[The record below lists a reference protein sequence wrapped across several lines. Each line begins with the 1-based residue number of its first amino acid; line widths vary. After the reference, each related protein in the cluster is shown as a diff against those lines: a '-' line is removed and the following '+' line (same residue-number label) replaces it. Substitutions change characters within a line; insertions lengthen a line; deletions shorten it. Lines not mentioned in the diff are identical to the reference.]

1 MAEEG
6 MRLWQGMRKN
16 MKIVTTSI
24 CLLLL
29 PLLRRTEH
37 RNELFQKAFQ
47 GHYVL
52 LTIINLQ
59 P

>member
-6 MRLWQGMRKN
+6 MRLWQRMRKN

-37 RNELFQKAFQ
+37 RNKLFQMAFQ

-52 LTIINLQ
+52 LTLINLQ